1 MTHSRLAV
9 ASAAL
14 FCLSLA
20 GAQPLPAPP
29 PGAGNGY
36 VLRTQDGRCAM
47 WVSSE
52 EAPQPGEQTRWS
64 GACKDGWGH
73 GFGIQEFVHADK
85 SIDRYVG
92 HVRQGRWNG
101 IGRAQS
107 FDAQGQFIG
116 LDEGVFLNDGLHG
129 SVKQLLANHPA
140 NAEGLARIRK
150 ANAGR
155 DVGDSY
161 QQIHQFYLDG
171 QVKLL
176 CTRNDD
182 CVKEA
187 EKEGHAMPAIDLG
200 EGMNQPLSYGG
211 WTFELKSDE
220 KSERTKNQLLMNKPM
235 NIGMCLEEA
244 KVRKGS
250 EPRIGAFLFPSF
262 SAWQAYLRADQQCED
277 VSATLEDGKLTWNS
291 QCQPADKSELVNITQ
306 VRTVSDKGMQSKM
319 EVLVTQRGK
328 VTARV
333 TKDVVGKFVGAC
345 TDDMIRA
352 GEMKF

>member
-1 MTHSRLAV
+1 MTHRRLAA

-14 FCLSLA
+14 FCLTLA

-47 WVSSE
+47 WVSSDT
-52 EAPQPGEQTRWS
+52 APQPGERTSWS
-64 GACKDGWGH
+64 GACKDGWGD

-85 SIDRYVG
+85 SRERYVG

-101 IGRAQS
+101 IGRVQG

-116 LDEGVFLNDGLHG
+116 LDEGVYLNDGLQG
-129 SVKQLLANHPA
+129 PMKSLLADHPL
-140 NAEGLARIRK
+140 NAENLARIRK
-150 ANAGR
+150 EKSGR
-155 DVGDSY
+155 EVGGTY
-161 QQIHQFYLDG
+161 LLIHQFFLDG

-176 CTRNDD
+176 CSRNDD

-187 EKEGHAMPAIDLG
+187 ETEGHALPATDLG
-200 EGMNQPLSYGG
+200 EGMNQALSYGG

-220 KSERTKNQLLMNKPM
+220 KSDRTRNQLMVNKPM
-235 NIGMCLEEA
+235 SMGMCLEA
-244 KVRKGS
+244 AAVRKGS

-277 VSATLEDGKLTWNS
+277 VSATLEDGKLTWKS
-291 QCQPADKSELVNITQ
+291 QCQPADKSELVSITQ
-306 VRTVSDKGMQSKM
+306 LRTVSDKGMQSRM
-319 EVLVTQRGK
+319 EVVVTQRGK
-328 VTARV
+328 VTARS
-333 TKDVVGKFVGAC
+333 TKDVTGKFVGAC
-345 TDDMIRA
+345 TDDMVRA